1 MYILHYRNP
10 ILVKSMKKVFWRFPS
25 KFESNEK
32 WDRLEPL
39 VKKQVNWLYDPVKHD
54 GAQFKHQNITKD
66 KDIDRAK
73 Y

>member
-1 MYILHYRNP
+1 
-10 ILVKSMKKVFWRFPS
+10 MKKVFWRFPS

-54 GAQFKHQNITKD
+54 GAQFKEQKITKD

>member
-1 MYILHYRNP
+1 
-10 ILVKSMKKVFWRFPS
+10 MKKVFWRFPS

-54 GAQFKHQNITKD
+54 GA
-66 KDIDRAK
+66 
-73 Y
+73 